1 MLGRI
6 SERVKIKDRQW
17 EDLNMLAESIP
28 DVVQLNRGNP
38 DLPTA
43 PHIIAAAHKALDE
56 GKTRY
61 THWQGIPELRRAI
74 AQKLRRDNGLDYSPD
89 EIVVTAGSQE
99 ALFVTVMALTNPGDE
114 VLMPDPH
121 YMTFGRALRVAG
133 GKFVPVPTHER
144 NSFVVEA
151 KAIAAA
157 VTPRS
162 KMLVISSPHNPTG
175 AVLDGDVL
183 GSVAAVARDADLLV
197 MSDEIYEKL
206 LYDGADHVSI
216 GSFPGMRDRSVIV
229 NGFSKAYCMTGF
241 RVGYLAAPRS
251 VIQAMEVLKADV
263 SICSSSI
270 SQWAALAAIDG
281 PQDDIAAKLRIY
293 EERRQIIMDGLD
305 AMGVP
310 YVRPRGAMYVYANI
324 SATGMP
330 SNAFCERM
338 LREARVL
345 VSPSTAFGDGDGYVR
360 IAWLVPTDRVREGM
374 QRMQEFIS
382 RQ

>member
-1 MLGRI
+1 
-6 SERVKIKDRQW
+6 
-17 EDLNMLAESIP
+17 
-28 DVVQLNRGNP
+28 
-38 DLPTA
+38 
-43 PHIIAAAHKALDE
+43 
-56 GKTRY
+56 
-61 THWQGIPELRRAI
+61 
-74 AQKLRRDNGLDYSPD
+74 
-89 EIVVTAGSQE
+89 
-99 ALFVTVMALTNPGDE
+99 
-114 VLMPDPH
+114 
-121 YMTFGRALRVAG
+121 
-133 GKFVPVPTHER
+133 
-144 NSFVVEA
+144 
-151 KAIAAA
+151 
-157 VTPRS
+157 
-162 KMLVISSPHNPTG
+162 
-175 AVLDGDVL
+175 
-183 GSVAAVARDADLLV
+183 
-197 MSDEIYEKL
+197 
-206 LYDGADHVSI
+206 
-216 GSFPGMRDRSVIV
+216 
-229 NGFSKAYCMTGF
+229 
-241 RVGYLAAPRS
+241 
-251 VIQAMEVLKADV
+251 MEVLKADV